1 MSRSVAFG
9 LSVHEA
15 GHWVAALLLG
25 ASPTEVVIGQEKMAV
40 LADSWADHDARIL
53 AVGYAAELLIK
64 GSGRATYVGSGDAEK
79 IRRLGMEIEE
89 AIAQALALL
98 KEYEHALLSVAF
110 ALMGTIERGEERM
123 ETLHLL
129 PFFELAREN
138 REE

>member
-1 MSRSVAFG
+1 MERGVDFG
-9 LSVHEA
+9 ISVHEA

-25 ASPTEVVIGQEKMAV
+25 ASPTEVVIGQEKMTV

-53 AVGYAAELLIK
+53 AAGYAAEILIK
-64 GSGRATYVGSGDAEK
+64 GSGRATYEGCGDAEK

-98 KEYEHALLSVAF
+98 EEYEHALVSVAF
-110 ALMGTIERGEERM
+110 ALVGAIERGEKRM
-123 ETLHLL
+123 ETSRLR
-129 PFFELAREN
+129 PFFERAREN